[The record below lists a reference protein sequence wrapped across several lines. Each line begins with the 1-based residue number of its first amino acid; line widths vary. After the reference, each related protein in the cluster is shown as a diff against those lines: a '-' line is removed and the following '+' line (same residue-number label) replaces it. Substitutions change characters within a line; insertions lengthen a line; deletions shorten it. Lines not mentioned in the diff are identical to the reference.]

1 MQRASRVSSLHNES
15 ANIYSHLLGA
25 LLFLAL
31 PIWTYWLLSSRHA
44 TATAA
49 DYVVF
54 STFYYGVAI
63 CFYLSA
69 T

>member
-1 MQRASRVSSLHNES
+1 MKSLASLANLHNETV
-15 ANIYSHLLGA
+15 NIYSHLLGA

-31 PIWTYWLLSSRHA
+31 PGWTYWLLSSRYA

-54 STFYYGVAI
+54 STFFYGVAI